1 MPKTRQE
8 RLREYR
14 RQEREQGL
22 RFTIKWVTIAL
33 LISIIIWGSAWHAA
47 TQGYTP

>member
-1 MPKTRQE
+1 MYKTRQE

-33 LISIIIWGSAWHAA
+33 VISCVIWYSAWHAA
-47 TQGYTP
+47 TSGYTP